1 MKRRGRSRSDP
12 LNYYESPKLRRALVV
27 NLISAG
33 WNQPWSA
40 SISSRIP
47 TVILVV
53 IDHQINY
60 NWYNE
65 PSAVSPFKSL
75 KLRHAWLSL
84 WDKHMTTGRINQV
97 TCVDLIS
104 HKENLHQTNPT
115 FRMDQCYTASY
126 VESKPVSIP
135 YISFSTNGSDTS
147 LLQEQQGNHLCR

>member
-27 NLISAG
+27 NLISATEKSV
-33 WNQPWSA
+33 WSA

-97 TCVDLIS
+97 TCRPIQMSTRLTVSTQQAPPFD
-104 HKENLHQTNPT
+104 E
-115 FRMDQCYTASY
+115 ASLLVNY
-126 VESKPVSIP
+126 KMLTPVSFP
-135 YISFSTNGSDTS
+135 YITSHQAAILTQVQDST
-147 LLQEQQGNHLCR
+147 

>member
-1 MKRRGRSRSDP
+1 MKRRDRSRSDP

-27 NLISAG
+27 NLISATEKSV
-33 WNQPWSA
+33 WSA

-65 PSAVSPFKSL
+65 PSAVSPFKSF

-97 TCVDLIS
+97 TCRLA
-104 HKENLHQTNPT
+104 LALRQRPT
-115 FRMDQCYTASY
+115 QQAS
-126 VESKPVSIP
+126 P
-135 YISFSTNGSDTS
+135 YDETS
-147 LLQEQQGNHLCR
+147 LLVNERLIIQFPFRTSRSDISSYSHTD

>member
-27 NLISAG
+27 NLISATEKSV
-33 WNQPWSA
+33 WSA

-65 PSAVSPFKSL
+65 LSAVSQYKTCSYL
-75 KLRHAWLSL
+75 DMHGLILEQSIWLLAGSTRYL
-84 WDKHMTTGRINQV
+84 SIAD
-97 TCVDLIS
+97 S
-104 HKENLHQTNPT
+104 
-115 FRMDQCYTASY
+115 FS
-126 VESKPVSIP
+126 SIP
-135 YISFSTNGSDTS
+135 RARPNQNHQLQSLVWSLGEPKQSDKSTWVLYD
-147 LLQEQQGNHLCR
+147 QESTQR